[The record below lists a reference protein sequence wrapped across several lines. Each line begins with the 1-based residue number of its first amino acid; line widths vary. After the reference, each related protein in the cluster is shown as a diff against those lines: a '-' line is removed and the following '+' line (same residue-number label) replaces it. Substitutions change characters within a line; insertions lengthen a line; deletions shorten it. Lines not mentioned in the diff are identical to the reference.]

1 MRLIY
6 LPSFSRIF
14 FINPSTKTDTKEIV
28 NVYVSFDIPAAIFLT
43 FQLFVMLSWF
53 FSFLG
58 KICNKKFYNTS
69 YWRHMS
75 TVHAPDS
82 KLVHVSSKYEIFQLS
97 SSIVTAFS
105 FVFHVQECKFCDRK
119 FSFQFKLNLH
129 EKSHVSYEER
139 EFVCT
144 KVSCNI
150 YICMQ
155 FGIFFFFTWKYFPFF
170 LFEIVP
176 RWETICYQK

>member
-1 MRLIY
+1 
-6 LPSFSRIF
+6 
-14 FINPSTKTDTKEIV
+14 
-28 NVYVSFDIPAAIFLT
+28 
-43 FQLFVMLSWF
+43 
-53 FSFLG
+53 
-58 KICNKKFYNTS
+58 
-69 YWRHMS
+69 MS

-105 FVFHVQECKFCDRK
+105 FVFHLQECKFCDRK

-144 KVSCNI
+144 KVRCII
-150 YICMQ
+150 YIIYAILVNS
-155 FGIFFFFTWKYFPFF
+155 FLRENISPFF
-170 LFEIVP
+170 DL
-176 RWETICYQK
+176 K